1 MTYEVMTGLDF
12 SFESQLPPA
21 VVRQAIEHARPP
33 IVAYGSDESGPMRP
47 AYRWDD
53 LVQAVHDLAAS
64 RQAA

>member
-1 MTYEVMTGLDF
+1 MSDQIMTGLDF

-33 IVAYGSDESGPMRP
+33 IVGYGSDESGPLRP
-47 AYRWDD
+47 AYRFRD
-53 LVQAVHDLAAS
+53 LVQAVHDLAVD